1 MGSGSVGNDDDLRDV
16 LRILSP
22 CACEHLRDVLIPAT
36 VHIGARGRLREP
48 LGGVGIE
55 PGEGPGSGSGLVF
68 EDGGEHEL
76 KVVPEQWR
84 LLESADGRR
93 LHSSSCSH
101 LAHDRTTHAA
111 QNDTMTQDDT

>member
-22 CACEHLRDVLIPAT
+22 SACEHLRDVLIPAT

-68 EDGGEHEL
+68 EDAGEHEL
-76 KVVPEQWR
+76 KVVPERWR
-84 LLESADGRR
+84 LARVGGWSTAAQL
-93 LHSSSCSH
+93 LLLTSCS
-101 LAHDRTTHAA
+101 R
-111 QNDTMTQDDT
+111 QDDTRGHRTTP